1 MVNRFNEIDLPIFN
15 KRQQVD
21 EAIKN
26 IIDNNLIE
34 YE

>member
-15 KRQQVD
+15 NRKQVE
-21 EAIKN
+21 EAINN

-34 YE
+34 H

>member
-15 KRQQVD
+15 NRKQVD

-34 YE
+34 H